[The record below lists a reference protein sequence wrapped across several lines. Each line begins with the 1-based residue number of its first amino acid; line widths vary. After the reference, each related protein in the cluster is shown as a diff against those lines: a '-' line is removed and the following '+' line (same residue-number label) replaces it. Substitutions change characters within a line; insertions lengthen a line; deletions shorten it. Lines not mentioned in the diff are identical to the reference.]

1 METIYEQ
8 LAELLEVDVVRDEQT
23 LEDFESW
30 DSLTVL
36 SIIALASEN
45 YNLVL
50 RADEIREFKTVGN
63 LVSKLKD

>member
-8 LAELLEVDVVRDEQT
+8 LAELLEVDVVSDEQI

>member
-8 LAELLEVDVVRDEQT
+8 LAELLEVDVVLDEQT

>member
-1 METIYEQ
+1 METIYKQ
-8 LAELLEVDVVRDEQT
+8 LAELLEVDVVSDEQI

>member
-1 METIYEQ
+1 MKTIYEK
-8 LAELLEVDVVRDEQT
+8 LAELLEVDVVSDEQI

-50 RADEIREFKTVGN
+50 RADEIRELKTVGN

>member
-8 LAELLEVDVVRDEQT
+8 LAELLEVDVVRDEEV

-36 SIIALASEN
+36 SIIVMASEN
-45 YNLVL
+45 YNLAL
-50 RADEIREFKTVGN
+50 RAEEIRELKTIGN
-63 LVSKLKD
+63 LVSKLKK

>member
-1 METIYEQ
+1 MKTIYEQ

>member
-8 LAELLEVDVVRDEQT
+8 LAELLEVDVVSDEQI

-36 SIIALASEN
+36 SIIALASES

-50 RADEIREFKTVGN
+50 RADEIRDFKTVGN